1 MAISYDNEL
10 TARYHGRFGNAV
22 LRWRG
27 GKSILSKMP
36 DCSKVI
42 KTKAQK
48 ANMKRFTAATIYG
61 KKVLG
66 DPRLR
71 EKYRKKKKMYQ
82 SIWNAAISDFMLK
95 PKVDAIDVK
104 GYRGLPGNEISISAR
119 NRYKFEA
126 VIVTILN
133 ILGLVIESGPAV
145 ARPSSDGME
154 WDYVVKEIN
163 LSYRGSR
170 VVVRV
175 SDLPGNVVQ
184 ESVVLDGPSPP
195 ASMTPPPAPPPRG
208 RGDRDA

>member
-1 MAISYDNEL
+1 
-10 TARYHGRFGNAV
+10 
-22 LRWRG
+22 
-27 GKSILSKMP
+27 
-36 DCSKVI
+36 
-42 KTKAQK
+42 
-48 ANMKRFTAATIYG
+48 
-61 KKVLG
+61 
-66 DPRLR
+66 
-71 EKYRKKKKMYQ
+71 MYQ

-104 GYRGLPGNEISISAR
+104 GYKGLPGNEISISAR

-145 ARPSSDGME
+145 ARPSSDSME

-163 LSYRGSR
+163 PSYRGSK

-175 SDLPGNVVQ
+175 VDLPGNVVQ

-195 ASMTPPPAPPPRG
+195 ALSRRARG
-208 RGDRDA
+208 EGS

>member
-36 DCSKVI
+36 DCSRVV

-48 ANMKRFTAATIYG
+48 ANMKRFAAATIYG
-61 KKVLG
+61 KKVLS

-104 GYRGLPGNEISISAR
+104 GYKGLPGNEISISAL

-145 ARPSSDGME
+145 ARPSSDNME

-163 LSYRGSR
+163 PSCRDSK

-175 SDLPGNVVQ
+175 VDLVGNVVQ
-184 ESVVLDGPSPP
+184 ETMVIDS
-195 ASMTPPPAPPPRG
+195 T
-208 RGDRDA
+208 

>member
-36 DCSKVI
+36 DCSKVV

-48 ANMKRFTAATIYG
+48 ANMKRFAAATIYG
-61 KKVLG
+61 KKVLS
-66 DPRLR
+66 DARLR

-95 PKVDAIDVK
+95 PKIDAIDVK
-104 GYRGLPGNEISISAR
+104 GYKGLPGNEIRISAS
-119 NRYKFEA
+119 NRFKFEA

-145 ARPSSDGME
+145 ARPSSEGME
-154 WDYVVKEIN
+154 WDYLATVMNPSLK
-163 LSYRGSR
+163 GSK

-175 SDLPGNVVQ
+175 SDLPGNIVQ
-184 ESVVLDGPSPP
+184 ETVIVDS
-195 ASMTPPPAPPPRG
+195 T
-208 RGDRDA
+208 

>member
-22 LRWRG
+22 LRWCR
-27 GKSILSKMP
+27 GKSILSKLP
-36 DCSKVI
+36 DCSIVVKA
-42 KTKAQK
+42 KAQK
-48 ANMKRFTAATIYG
+48 ANMKRFAAATIYG
-61 KKVLG
+61 KKVLN
-66 DPRLR
+66 DPKLR
-71 EKYRKKKKMYQ
+71 EKYAKKKKMYQ
-82 SIWNAAISDFMLK
+82 SIWNAAISDFMSR

-104 GYRGLPGNEISISAR
+104 GYKGLPGNEISISAR

-145 ARPSSDGME
+145 ARPSSDSME

-163 LSYRGSR
+163 PSYRGSK

-175 SDLPGNVVQ
+175 VDLPGNVVQ
-184 ESVVLDGPSPP
+184 ESIVIDS
-195 ASMTPPPAPPPRG
+195 T
-208 RGDRDA
+208 